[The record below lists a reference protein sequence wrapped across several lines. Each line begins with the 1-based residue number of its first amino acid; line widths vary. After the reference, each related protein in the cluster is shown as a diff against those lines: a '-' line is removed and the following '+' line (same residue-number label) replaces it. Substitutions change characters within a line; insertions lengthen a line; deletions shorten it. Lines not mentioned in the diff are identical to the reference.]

1 MDVWVAPGLELKRTK
16 HQRGTCVGDVGD
28 GDDEMRCA
36 SCLGS
41 ELI

>member
-1 MDVWVAPGLELKRTK
+1 MDGWVASGLELKGTK
-16 HQRGTCVGDVGD
+16 HQKGTCVGDVGD
-28 GDDEMRCA
+28 SGDEMRCA